1 MNKAKSEGD
10 RTVIKSRVVVRARPE
25 REVNG
30 GAQLVVG
37 MARAALGTTR
47 TSEDAQAMSAS
58 RQTSDIQRLPR
69 QYINWPSVQDMPWS
83 NVKEPAGT

>member
-1 MNKAKSEGD
+1 LLEH
-10 RTVIKSRVVVRARPE
+10 PP
-25 REVNG
+25 
-30 GAQLVVG
+30 
-37 MARAALGTTR
+37 
-47 TSEDAQAMSAS
+47 MSAS